1 MGLATS
7 FIKQI
12 NCLLRKGSVR
22 NIQSWQIP
30 CSLHCF
36 SCNVTLMMLLV
47 STSQPHQNLHRIL
60 QFRTSICPFGAFQS
74 PFALL
79 KPLQLEN
86 FTESYLRRY
95 SLRSSFPHDILQRT
109 HFLENLCAQGI
120 VRTTFCAIFQNEPK
134 PPGR

>member
-12 NCLLRKGSVR
+12 NCLVTKGSVR
-22 NIQSWQIP
+22 NIPRWQIP

-36 SCNVTLMMLLV
+36 TCNVTLMMVLV

-60 QFRTSICPFGAFQS
+60 QFRTSMCPFGAFQS
-74 PFALL
+74 PFTVL
-79 KPLQLEN
+79 KPLQLQD
-86 FTESYLRRY
+86 FTECYLRRY
-95 SLRSSFPHDILQRT
+95 SLRFSFPLHILQRT

-120 VRTTFCAIFQNEPK
+120 VRTTFEKEPK